1 MEFILEFPLWGWFF
15 VINLVYWIVLPLL
28 CGLIAPHYERRM
40 AKRTPWLSLH
50 QIRRQ
55 RKLEDERLRRE
66 AA

>member
-1 MEFILEFPLWGWFF
+1 MEFPLWGWFF
-15 VINLVYWIVLPLL
+15 VIMFVYWIGLPLL
-28 CGLIAPHYERRM
+28 IGAIFAPFWERYM
-40 AKRTPWLSLH
+40 AKQTPWLSLH